1 MYALILAGGSGTRL
15 WPCSRRDCPKQLLN
29 LVSERTMLQ
38 ETYDRIKLL
47 IPDDKVFV
55 VTNED
60 YVRIVREQ
68 LPQIPPGN
76 VIGEPEGHNTAPCIG
91 LGALYLKRLDPEGVM
106 VSLHADHIIKKEA
119 ELRRALKAAAKVA
132 EEGHLVTLGIKPT
145 CPETGY
151 GYIQR
156 GTALRVVD
164 GHDVYR
170 AKRFTEKPDRAT
182 AVKFIESGDYLW
194 NSGIFLWR
202 ISAILRE
209 IERLMPDL
217 YGKLMEIEPA
227 LGTSEEREVLGRVW
241 AAVEDESIDVG
252 IMERA
257 DDVVVI
263 PVDIGWSD
271 IGSWATVYD
280 LLPAD
285 EEGNVVVG
293 EHLGVETTGSL
304 IYSPK
309 RLIATVG
316 VKDMVIVD
324 TDDAL
329 LVCPKDR
336 VQDVKKLVDILKRIG
351 KDKYL

>member
-15 WPCSRRDCPKQLLN
+15 WPRSRREQPKQLLDII
-29 LVSERTMLQ
+29 SERTMLQ
-38 ETYDRIKLL
+38 ETYDRISPL
-47 IPDDKVFV
+47 ILDERIFV

-106 VSLHADHIIKKEA
+106 VSLHADHFIEKEA
-119 ELRRALKAAAKVA
+119 EFRRALKAAAKVA
-132 EEGHLVTLGIKPT
+132 EEGHLVTLGIKAT
-145 CPETGY
+145 YPETGY

-156 GTALRVVD
+156 GTALKVVD
-164 GHDVYR
+164 GYDVYR
-170 AKRFTEKPDRAT
+170 AKRFTEKPDRPT
-182 AVKFIESGDYLW
+182 AVKFVESGDYLW

-202 ISAILRE
+202 ISTILRE
-209 IERLMPDL
+209 MEKLMPDL
-217 YGKLMEIEPA
+217 YAKLMEIEPA
-227 LGTSEEREVLGRVW
+227 LGTSEEREVLERVW
-241 AAVEDESIDVG
+241 ATVEDKSIDVG
-252 IMERA
+252 IMERS

-263 PVDIGWSD
+263 PIDIGWSD
-271 IGSWATVYD
+271 IGSWASVYE

-293 EHLGVETTGSL
+293 EHFGVETTGSL
-304 IYSPK
+304 ICSTK

-316 VKDMVIVD
+316 VKDMIIVD

-336 VQDVKKLVDILKRIG
+336 AQDVKKLVDMLKKKAREE
-351 KDKYL
+351 YL

>member
-15 WPCSRRDCPKQLLN
+15 WPRSRKDCPKQLLN

-38 ETYDRIKLL
+38 ETYDRIRPL

-55 VTNED
+55 VTNEG

-68 LPQIPPGN
+68 LPQIPSRN
-76 VIGEPEGHNTAPCIG
+76 VISEPEGHNTAPCIG

-106 VSLHADHIIKKEA
+106 ISLHADHFIKKGA
-119 ELRRALKAAAKVA
+119 EFRRALKAAAQVA
-132 EEGHLVTLGIKPT
+132 EEGHLVTLGIKPA

-170 AKRFTEKPDRAT
+170 AKRFTEKPDHAT

-202 ISAILRE
+202 ISVILRE

-252 IMERA
+252 IMERS
-257 DDVVVI
+257 DNVVVI

-336 VQDVKKLVDILKRIG
+336 AQEVKALVDKLREKNKFG
-351 KDKYL
+351 YL

>member
-1 MYALILAGGSGTRL
+1 
-15 WPCSRRDCPKQLLN
+15 
-29 LVSERTMLQ
+29 MLQ
-38 ETYDRIKLL
+38 ETYDRISPL
-47 IPDDKVFV
+47 IPNERVFV
-55 VTNED
+55 ATSED
-60 YVRIVREQ
+60 YVPIVREQ

-76 VIGEPEGHNTAPCIG
+76 VIGEPEGRNTAPCIG

-106 VSLHADHIIKKEA
+106 VSLHADHIIRRE
-119 ELRRALKAAAKVA
+119 EEFRRALKAAAKVA

-145 CPETGY
+145 RPETGY

-156 GTALRVVD
+156 GAPLRVVD
-164 GHDVYR
+164 GYDVYW
-170 AKRFTEKPDRAT
+170 AKRFTEKPDHPT
-182 AVKFIESGDYLW
+182 AVKFVESGDYFW
-194 NSGIFLWR
+194 NSGIFLWKV
-202 ISAILRE
+202 STILRE
-209 IERLMPDL
+209 MERLMPDL

-227 LGTSEEREVLGRVW
+227 LGTSEERGVLERVW
-241 AAVEDESIDVG
+241 ATVEDESIDVG
-252 IMERA
+252 IMERS

-271 IGSWATVYD
+271 IGSWASVYE

-293 EHLGVETTGSL
+293 EHLGMETTGSL
-304 IYSPK
+304 IYGAR

-336 VQDVKKLVDILKRIG
+336 AQDVKKLVDMLKKMGRG
-351 KDKYL
+351 EYL